1 MTYEAN
7 IPRGRFKTI
16 RTDDE
21 IAEDAADEILW
32 YAQNDKRKIYE
43 IVLRAIW
50 AAKHPP
56 PEND

>member
-1 MTYEAN
+1 MTYESN
-7 IPRGRFKTI
+7 IPRRTLKHI

-32 YAQNDKRKIYE
+32 YANNDKGKIRD

-56 PEND
+56 ENV